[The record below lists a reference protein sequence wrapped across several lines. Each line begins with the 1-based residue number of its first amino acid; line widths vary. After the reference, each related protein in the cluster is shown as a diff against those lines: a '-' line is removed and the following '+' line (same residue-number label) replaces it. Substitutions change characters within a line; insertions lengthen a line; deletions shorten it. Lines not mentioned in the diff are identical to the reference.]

1 MIDPTTIPDGLLSYL
16 QSEEQR
22 ALDASLNEDR
32 KVALDFYHGR
42 PFGDEMEGRSQ
53 LVTRDVAEVVDAMTV
68 AIMRTVVSDKVVEF
82 EARESD
88 APERAPAAEGE
99 DPAQAEQMYRQLV
112 QKAGRDAQDRAQDA
126 TALVAWQFMRAQ
138 SGYRIAHDCLKAGLL
153 EKTGVFKTWAEPT
166 FSYEEGEALGREI
179 DADETIVAAEPIPD
193 AYVLNPEDGT
203 IDQAYNVRRKVQGK
217 TKYRDEAVPNEEFR
231 FSPEARELDDAAYI
245 QHKTRRSLGALMKDY
260 GITQDEAE
268 VLWDDSNDAQSL
280 ADARDTDRGRRDSDT
295 SYGHGVSRLVWLSE
309 EYTRWDV
316 SGDGTETLICV
327 HRVGQTI
334 LSVQE
339 VEEQP
344 FVIWCPF
351 PMHHRIVGQSLA
363 DKTMDIQ
370 RVRSVLLRQAMDAL
384 YFANAPRPYIDM
396 TQCDENTIDDVLS
409 IVPGSPIRGRGPNSV
424 QFMVQ
429 PFAAPHA
436 FTALEFMTGE
446 REARTGVTRHN
457 QGLAADT
464 LNSTATGY
472 KIQVEQ
478 GAQWEE
484 YVARNYAEAL
494 AELFEKKLRLMKR
507 YGAIEPIRTG
517 GEFKQIDASSFE
529 SEMDMTIRVG
539 LGTGRKDARLQAR
552 MFVLEQQKE
561 ALAAGS
567 ALVDDDKIYNSMAGI
582 ISDSALGDP
591 NMYVN
596 DPAQSADT
604 GQEDKKDPATIEA
617 EGKVAIEQQRQQFEQ
632 QKAQA
637 QMELDG
643 QKAAMQLE
651 ASRAESEARIQLMR
665 EEASAK
671 LELENQKAAA
681 EADMNMQRMQ
691 FEQEMAVRQF
701 EQNARMAD
709 ETRLSE
715 NREGG
720 RLDA

>member
-16 QSEEQR
+16 QSEESR
-22 ALDASLNEDR
+22 SHDASLNEDR
-32 KVALDFYHGR
+32 KIALDFYHGR
-42 PFGDEMEGRSQ
+42 PFGDEMDGRSQ

-82 EARESD
+82 EAREMMD
-88 APERAPAAEGE
+88 LPEQTPEQ
-99 DPAQAEQMYRQLV
+99 DPEAWRRSV
-112 QKAGRDAQDRAQDA
+112 QEASKRAQDRAQDA

-166 FSYEEGEALGREI
+166 FEMVEGEATGAEV
-179 DADETIVAAEPIPD
+179 DADETIVASEPIPD
-193 AYVLNPEDGT
+193 TEFMGLDGMP
-203 IDQAYNVRRKVQGK
+203 DQLYAVRRRVQGK

-245 QHKTRRSLGALMKDY
+245 QHRTRCTLSALMKDH
-260 GITQDEAE
+260 GITQAEAE
-268 VLWDDSNDAQSL
+268 VLWDDSNDTQSL
-280 ADARDTDRGRRDSDT
+280 SDARDEGRERKDSET
-295 SYGHGVSRLVWLSE
+295 SYGQGINRQVWRKE
-309 EYTRWDV
+309 EYTRWDM
-316 SGDGTETLICV
+316 GDGSDTLICV
-327 HRVGQTI
+327 HRVGNTV
-334 LSVQE
+334 LSIQE

-396 TQCDENTIDDVLS
+396 SQCDENTIDDVLS

-424 QFMVQ
+424 QFMTQ

-446 REARTGVTRHN
+446 RESRTGVTRHN
-457 QGLAADT
+457 QGLNSDT

-561 ALAAGS
+561 AKMAGS
-567 ALVDDDKIYNSMAGI
+567 PLVDDDKIYNSMAGI
-582 ISDSALGDP
+582 ITDSALGDP

-596 DPAQSADT
+596 DPAQSGVEAQ
-604 GQEDKKDPATIEA
+604 GEQKDPATIEA
-617 EGKVAIEQQRQQFEQ
+617 EGKVAIEQQ
-632 QKAQA
+632 K
-637 QMELDG
+637 L
-643 QKAAMQLE
+643 AMQKESADAAVQLKRDE
-651 ASRAESEARIQLMR
+651 AAATIDAMR
-665 EEASAK
+665 ERHRLEMDQKREAAQ
-671 LELENQKAAA
+671 LESDLAYDKA
-681 EADMNMQRMQ
+681 EA
-691 FEQEMAVRQF
+691 EVAI
-701 EQNARMAD
+701 ARYRIDKEAD
-709 ETRLSE
+709 VKAYAASFAGSSDDNDLGV

-720 RLDA
+720 ALDA

>member
-1 MIDPTTIPDGLLSYL
+1 MIDPATIPDGLLSYL
-16 QSEEQR
+16 QSEEMR
-22 ALDASLNEDR
+22 SLDASLNEDR
-32 KVALDFYHGR
+32 KIALDFYHGR
-42 PFGDEMEGRSQ
+42 PFGDEMDGRSQ

-82 EARESD
+82 EARESEE
-88 APERAPAAEGE
+88 PERPQLQEGE
-99 DPAQAEQMYRQLV
+99 DPAQAEQAYRQMV
-112 QKAGRDAQDRAQDA
+112 QQAGREAQDRAQDA

-166 FSYEEGEALGREI
+166 YEMVEGEALGSEI

-193 AYVLNPEDGT
+193 AYVLSAEDGT
-203 IDQAYNVRRKVQGK
+203 IDQAYIVKRRVQGK

-245 QHKTRRSLGALMKDY
+245 QHRTRCTLSALIKDH
-260 GITQDEAE
+260 GITEAEAE
-268 VLWDDSNDAQSL
+268 VLWDDSNDTQSL
-280 ADARDTDRGRRDSDT
+280 SDARDEGRERKDSET
-295 SYGHGVSRLVWLSE
+295 SYGKGINRQVWRKE
-309 EYTRWDV
+309 EYTRWDM
-316 SGDGTETLICV
+316 SGDGTDTLICV
-327 HRVGQTI
+327 HRVGNTV
-334 LSVQE
+334 LSIQE

-396 TQCDENTIDDVLS
+396 AQCDENTIDDVLS

-424 QFMVQ
+424 QFMTQ

-507 YGAIEPIRTG
+507 YGAVEPVRTG
-517 GEFKQIDASSFE
+517 GEFKRIDASSFE
-529 SEMDMTIRVG
+529 DEMDMTIRVG

-561 ALAAGS
+561 ALAVGS
-567 ALVDDDKIYNSMAGI
+567 ALVDEDKIYNSMAGI
-582 ISDSALGDP
+582 ITDSALGDP

-596 DPAQSADT
+596 DPAQSAAPEE
-604 GQEDKKDPATIEA
+604 GEKKDPATIEA
-617 EGKVAIEQQRQQFEQ
+617 EGKVAVEQQRQQFEQ

-637 QMELDG
+637 QMQLDAD
-643 QKAAMQLE
+643 KSAAMVEAQREKSGLE
-651 ASRAESEARIQLMR
+651 AELARNKAEF
-665 EEASAK
+665 
-671 LELENQKAAA
+671 
-681 EADMNMQRMQ
+681 EADLAERKFQ
-691 FEQEMAVRQF
+691 FEMDMAERKMLADIAMRQAIQEATVP
-701 EQNARMAD
+701 QNRP
-709 ETRLSE
+709 
-715 NREGG
+715 GG
-720 RLDA
+720 ALDA

>member
-1 MIDPTTIPDGLLSYL
+1 MIDPATIPDGLLPYL
-16 QSEEQR
+16 QSEEMR

-32 KVALDFYHGR
+32 KIALDFYHGR
-42 PFGDEMEGRSQ
+42 PFGDEMDGRSQ

-82 EARESD
+82 EARESENID
-88 APERAPAAEGE
+88 APEGE
-99 DPAQAEQMYRQLV
+99 DPAQMQAYRQAV
-112 QKAGRDAQDRAQDA
+112 QKAGREAQDRAQDA

-166 FSYEEGEALGREI
+166 YEMVEGEALGSEI

-193 AYVLNPEDGT
+193 AYFMGQDGML
-203 IDQAYNVRRKVQGK
+203 DQAYTVRRKVQGK
-217 TKYRDEAVPNEEFR
+217 MRYRDEAVPNEEFR

-245 QHKTRRSLGALMKDY
+245 QHRTRCTLSALMKDH
-260 GITQDEAE
+260 GITEAEAE
-268 VLWDDSNDAQSL
+268 VLWDDSNDTQSL
-280 ADARDTDRGRRDSDT
+280 SDARDEGRERKDSET
-295 SYGHGVSRLVWLSE
+295 SYGKGINRQVWRKE
-309 EYTRWDV
+309 EYTRWDM
-316 SGDGTETLICV
+316 GDGTDTLICV
-327 HRVGQTI
+327 HRVGNTV
-334 LSVQE
+334 LSIQE

-396 TQCDENTIDDVLS
+396 SQCDENTIDDVLS

-424 QFMVQ
+424 QFMTQ

-507 YGAIEPIRTG
+507 YGAVEPVRTG
-517 GEFKQIDASSFE
+517 GEFKRIDASSFE
-529 SEMDMTIRVG
+529 DEMDMTIRVG

-561 ALAAGS
+561 ALMAGS
-567 ALVDDDKIYNSMAGI
+567 SLVDEDKIYNSMAGI

-596 DPAQSADT
+596 DPAQSAAPEE
-604 GQEDKKDPATIEA
+604 GEKKDPATIEA

-632 QKAQA
+632 QKAAA

-643 QKAAMQLE
+643 QKAQMQLE

-665 EEASAK
+665 EEATAK

-691 FEQEMAVRQF
+691 FEQAMALRQF
-701 EQNARMAD
+701 EQSARNDAN
-709 ETRLSE
+709 LSE
-715 NREGG
+715 NRPGG
-720 RLDA
+720 DLDK

>member
-1 MIDPTTIPDGLLSYL
+1 MIDPVTIPDGLLSYL
-16 QSEEQR
+16 QSEEMR

-32 KVALDFYHGR
+32 KIALDFYHGR
-42 PFGDEMEGRSQ
+42 PFGDEMDGRSQ

-82 EARESD
+82 EARESEDID
-88 APERAPAAEGE
+88 APEGE
-99 DPAQAEQMYRQLV
+99 DPAQMQMYRQAV
-112 QKAGRDAQDRAQDA
+112 QKAGREAQDRAQDA

-166 FSYEEGEALGREI
+166 YEMVEGEALGSEI
-179 DADETIVAAEPIPD
+179 DADEAIVAAEPIPD
-193 AYVLNPEDGT
+193 AYVMGPDGLL
-203 IDQAYNVRRKVQGK
+203 DQMYTVRRRVQGK
-217 TKYRDEAVPNEEFR
+217 TRYRDEAVPNEEFR

-245 QHKTRRSLGALMKDY
+245 QHRTRCTLSALMKDH
-260 GITQDEAE
+260 GITEAEAE
-268 VLWDDSNDAQSL
+268 VLWDDSNDTQSL
-280 ADARDTDRGRRDSDT
+280 SDARDEGRERKDSET
-295 SYGHGVSRLVWLSE
+295 SYGKGINRQVWRKE
-309 EYTRWDV
+309 EYTRWDM
-316 SGDGTETLICV
+316 GDGTDTLICV
-327 HRVGQTI
+327 HRVGNTV
-334 LSVQE
+334 LSIQE
-339 VEEQP
+339 VDEQP

-396 TQCDENTIDDVLS
+396 AQCDENTIDDVLS

-424 QFMVQ
+424 QFMTQ

-507 YGAIEPIRTG
+507 YGAVEPIRTG
-517 GEFKQIDASSFE
+517 GEFKRIDASSFE
-529 SEMDMTIRVG
+529 DEMDMTIRVG

-561 ALAAGS
+561 ALMAGS
-567 ALVDDDKIYNSMAGI
+567 SLVDEDKIYNSMAGI

-596 DPAQSADT
+596 DPAQSSGGDE
-604 GQEDKKDPATIEA
+604 GEKKDPATIEA
-617 EGKVAIEQQRQQFEQ
+617 EGKVQLEQQRQQFEQ
-632 QKAQA
+632 QKAAA
-637 QMELDG
+637 QMELDAD
-643 QKAAMQLE
+643 KSAAIVEAQREKSGLE
-651 ASRAESEARIQLMR
+651 AELARNKAEF
-665 EEASAK
+665 
-671 LELENQKAAA
+671 
-681 EADMNMQRMQ
+681 EADLAERKFQ
-691 FEQEMAVRQF
+691 FEMQMAERKMLADIAMRQAT
-701 EQNARMAD
+701 QDA
-709 ETRLSE
+709 TVPV

>member
-1 MIDPTTIPDGLLSYL
+1 MIDPATIPDGLLSYL
-16 QSEEQR
+16 QSEEMR
-22 ALDASLNEDR
+22 SLDASLNEDR
-32 KVALDFYHGR
+32 KIALDFYHGR
-42 PFGDEMEGRSQ
+42 PFGDEMDGRSQ

-82 EARESD
+82 EARESEE
-88 APERAPAAEGE
+88 PERPQLQEGE
-99 DPAQAEQMYRQLV
+99 DPAQAEQAYRQMV
-112 QKAGRDAQDRAQDA
+112 QQAGREAQDRAQDA

-166 FSYEEGEALGREI
+166 YEMVEGEATGAEV
-179 DADETIVAAEPIPD
+179 DGDETIVASEPIPD
-193 AYVLNPEDGT
+193 SYFMGPDGLV
-203 IDQAYNVRRKVQGK
+203 DQAYTVRRRIQGK
-217 TKYRDEAVPNEEFR
+217 TRYRDEAVPNEEFR

-245 QHKTRRSLGALMKDY
+245 QHRTRCTLSALMKDH
-260 GITQDEAE
+260 GITEAEAE
-268 VLWDDSNDAQSL
+268 VLWDDSNDTQSL
-280 ADARDTDRGRRDSDT
+280 SDARDEGRERKDSET
-295 SYGHGVSRLVWLSE
+295 SYGQGINRQVWRKE
-309 EYTRWDV
+309 EYTRWDM
-316 SGDGTETLICV
+316 GDGTDTLICV
-327 HRVGQTI
+327 HRVGNTV
-334 LSVQE
+334 LSIQE

-396 TQCDENTIDDVLS
+396 AQCDENTIDDVLS

-424 QFMVQ
+424 QFMTQ

-507 YGAIEPIRTG
+507 YGAVEPVRTG
-517 GEFKQIDASSFE
+517 GEFKRIDASSFE
-529 SEMDMTIRVG
+529 DEMDMTIRVG

-561 ALAAGS
+561 ALAVGS
-567 ALVDDDKIYNSMAGI
+567 ALVDEDKIYNSMAGI

-596 DPAQSADT
+596 DPAQSAGGDE
-604 GQEDKKDPATIEA
+604 GEKKDPATIEA

-632 QKAQA
+632 GQAQA
-637 QMELDG
+637 QMELDREKSG
-643 QKAAMQLE
+643 AMVEAQREKSGLE
-651 ASRAESEARIQLMR
+651 AELARNKAEF
-665 EEASAK
+665 
-671 LELENQKAAA
+671 
-681 EADMNMQRMQ
+681 EADLAERKFQ
-691 FEQEMAVRQF
+691 FEMQMAERKMLADIAMRQATQEATVP
-701 EQNARMAD
+701 QNRP
-709 ETRLSE
+709 
-715 NREGG
+715 GG
-720 RLDA
+720 ALDA

>member
-1 MIDPTTIPDGLLSYL
+1 MIDPATIPEGLLSYL
-16 QSEEQR
+16 QSEEMR
-22 ALDASLNEDR
+22 SLDASLNEDR
-32 KVALDFYHGR
+32 KIALDFYHGR
-42 PFGDEMEGRSQ
+42 PFGDEMDGRSQ

-82 EARESD
+82 EARESEDID
-88 APERAPAAEGE
+88 APEGE
-99 DPAQAEQMYRQLV
+99 DPAQMQMYRQAV
-112 QKAGRDAQDRAQDA
+112 QKAGREAQDRAQDA

-166 FSYEEGEALGREI
+166 YEMVEGEATGAEV
-179 DADETIVAAEPIPD
+179 DADETIVASEPIPD
-193 AYVLNPEDGT
+193 SYFMDPDGLL
-203 IDQAYNVRRKVQGK
+203 DQMYTVRRRVQGK
-217 TKYRDEAVPNEEFR
+217 TRYRDEAVPNEEFR

-245 QHKTRRSLGALMKDY
+245 QHRTRCTLSALMKDH
-260 GITQDEAE
+260 GLTEAEAE
-268 VLWDDSNDAQSL
+268 VLWDDSNDTQSL
-280 ADARDTDRGRRDSDT
+280 SDARDEGRERKDSET
-295 SYGHGVSRLVWLSE
+295 SYGKGINRQVWRKE
-309 EYTRWDV
+309 EYTRWDM
-316 SGDGTETLICV
+316 GDGTDTLICV
-327 HRVGQTI
+327 HRVGNTV
-334 LSVQE
+334 LSIQE

-396 TQCDENTIDDVLS
+396 SQCDENTIDDVLS

-424 QFMVQ
+424 QFMTQ

-457 QGLAADT
+457 QGLNADS
-464 LNSTATGY
+464 LNHTASGY

-507 YGAIEPIRTG
+507 YGAVEPVRTG
-517 GEFKQIDASSFE
+517 GEFKRIDASSFE
-529 SEMDMTIRVG
+529 DEMDMTIRVG

-561 ALAAGS
+561 ALMAGS
-567 ALVDDDKIYNSMAGI
+567 SLVDEDKIYNSMAGI

-596 DPAQSADT
+596 DPAQSAAPEE
-604 GQEDKKDPATIEA
+604 GEKKDPATIEA
-617 EGKVAIEQQRQQFEQ
+617 EGKVAIEQQ
-632 QKAQA
+632 K
-637 QMELDG
+637 L
-643 QKAAMQLE
+643 AMQKESADAAVQLKRDE
-651 ASRAESEARIQLMR
+651 AAATIDAMR
-665 EEASAK
+665 ERHRLEMDQKREAAQ
-671 LELENQKAAA
+671 LESDLAYDKA
-681 EADMNMQRMQ
+681 EA
-691 FEQEMAVRQF
+691 EVAI
-701 EQNARMAD
+701 ARYRIDKVA
-709 ETRLSE
+709 EVKAYAASFAGASE
-715 NREGG
+715 DSDLGVNREGG
-720 RLDA
+720 ALDA

>member
-1 MIDPTTIPDGLLSYL
+1 MIDPATIPDGLLSYL
-16 QSEEQR
+16 QSEEMR
-22 ALDASLNEDR
+22 SLDASLNEDR
-32 KVALDFYHGR
+32 KIALDFYHGR

-82 EARESD
+82 EARESEGVE
-88 APERAPAAEGE
+88 APEGE
-99 DPAQAEQMYRQLV
+99 DPAQMQMYRQAV
-112 QKAGRDAQDRAQDA
+112 QKAGREAQDRAQDA

-166 FSYEEGEALGREI
+166 YEMVEGEALGSEI

-193 AYVLNPEDGT
+193 AYVMGPDGML
-203 IDQAYNVRRKVQGK
+203 DQAYTVRRKVRGK
-217 TKYRDEAVPNEEFR
+217 TRYRDEAVPNEEFR

-245 QHKTRRSLGALMKDY
+245 QHRTRCTLSALMKDH
-260 GITQDEAE
+260 GITEAEAE
-268 VLWDDSNDAQSL
+268 VLWDDSNDTQSL
-280 ADARDTDRGRRDSDT
+280 SDARDEGRERKDSET
-295 SYGHGVSRLVWLSE
+295 SYGKGINRQVWRKE
-309 EYTRWDV
+309 EYTRWDM
-316 SGDGTETLICV
+316 GDGTDTLICV
-327 HRVGQTI
+327 HRVGNTV
-334 LSVQE
+334 LSIQE

-396 TQCDENTIDDVLS
+396 SQCDENTIDDVLS

-424 QFMVQ
+424 QFMTQ

-446 REARTGVTRHN
+446 RESRTGVTRHN
-457 QGLAADT
+457 QGLNSDT

-507 YGAIEPIRTG
+507 YGAVEPVRTG
-517 GEFKQIDASSFE
+517 GEFKRIDASSFE
-529 SEMDMTIRVG
+529 DEMDMTIRVG

-561 ALAAGS
+561 ALMAGS
-567 ALVDDDKIYNSMAGI
+567 SLVDEDKIYNSMAGI
-582 ISDSALGDP
+582 IADSALGDP

-596 DPAQSADT
+596 DPAQSAGGDE
-604 GQEDKKDPATIEA
+604 GEKKDPATIEA
-617 EGKVAIEQQRQQFEQ
+617 EGKVAVEQQRQQFEQ
-632 QKAQA
+632 QKAAA
-637 QMELDG
+637 QMELDAD
-643 QKAAMQLE
+643 KSAAMVEAQREKSSLE
-651 ASRAESEARIQLMR
+651 AELARNKAEF
-665 EEASAK
+665 
-671 LELENQKAAA
+671 
-681 EADMNMQRMQ
+681 EADLAERKFQ
-691 FEQEMAVRQF
+691 FEMQMAERKMLADIAMRQAT
-701 EQNARMAD
+701 QDA
-709 ETRLSE
+709 TVPQ

>member
-1 MIDPTTIPDGLLSYL
+1 MIDPATIPDGLLSYL
-16 QSEEQR
+16 QSEEMR

-32 KVALDFYHGR
+32 KIALDFYHGR
-42 PFGDEMEGRSQ
+42 PFGDEMDGRSQ

-82 EARESD
+82 EARESED
-88 APERAPAAEGE
+88 VDEDSAESPEA
-99 DPAQAEQMYRQLV
+99 YRV
-112 QKAGRDAQDRAQDA
+112 AIQKAGRDAQDRAQDA

-166 FSYEEGEALGREI
+166 YEMVEGEALGSEI

-193 AYVLNPEDGT
+193 AYVMGPDGLL
-203 IDQAYNVRRKVQGK
+203 DQMYAVRRRVQGK
-217 TKYRDEAVPNEEFR
+217 MRYRDEAVPNEEFR

-245 QHKTRRSLGALMKDY
+245 QHRTRATLAELMKDY
-260 GITQDEAE
+260 GISQEEAE
-268 VLWDDSNDAQSL
+268 ALWDDSNDTQSL
-280 ADARDTDRGRRDSDT
+280 SDARDEGRERKDSET
-295 SYGHGVSRLVWLSE
+295 SYGKGINRQVWRKE
-309 EYTRWDV
+309 EYTRWDM
-316 SGDGTETLICV
+316 GDGTDTLICV
-327 HRVGQTI
+327 HRVGNTV
-334 LSVQE
+334 LSIQE

-396 TQCDENTIDDVLS
+396 AQCDENTIDDVLS

-424 QFMVQ
+424 QFMTQ

-507 YGAIEPIRTG
+507 YGAVEPVRTG
-517 GEFKQIDASSFE
+517 GEFKRIDASSFE
-529 SEMDMTIRVG
+529 DEMDMTIRVG

-561 ALAAGS
+561 ALMAGS
-567 ALVDDDKIYNSMAGI
+567 SLVDEDKIYNSMAGI

-596 DPAQSADT
+596 DPAQSAAPEE
-604 GQEDKKDPATIEA
+604 GEKKDPATIEA

-637 QMELDG
+637 QMELDRD
-643 QKAAMQLE
+643 KSAAMVEAQREKSGLE
-651 ASRAESEARIQLMR
+651 AELARNKAEF
-665 EEASAK
+665 
-671 LELENQKAAA
+671 
-681 EADMNMQRMQ
+681 EADLAERKFQFEMDMAERKMLADIAMRQNMQ
-691 FEQEMAVRQF
+691 EATVP
-701 EQNARMAD
+701 QNRP
-709 ETRLSE
+709 
-715 NREGG
+715 GG
-720 RLDA
+720 QLDQ

>member
-1 MIDPTTIPDGLLSYL
+1 MIDPATIPDGLLSYL
-16 QSEEQR
+16 QSEESR

-32 KVALDFYHGR
+32 KIALDFYHGR
-42 PFGDEMEGRSQ
+42 PFGDEMDGRSQ

-82 EARESD
+82 EAREMTD
-88 APERAPAAEGE
+88 LPERVPERTHAEWR
-99 DPAQAEQMYRQLV
+99 AQV
-112 QKAGRDAQDRAQDA
+112 QEASKRAQDRAQDA

-166 FSYEEGEALGREI
+166 YEMVEGEALGREI

-193 AYVLNPEDGT
+193 AYVLSAEDGT
-203 IDQAYNVRRKVQGK
+203 IDQAYRVKRRVQGK

-245 QHKTRRSLGALMKDY
+245 QHRTRATLAELMKDY
-260 GITQDEAE
+260 GISQEEAE
-268 VLWDDSNDAQSL
+268 ALWDDSNDTQGLS
-280 ADARDTDRGRRDSDT
+280 DARDEGRERKDSET
-295 SYGHGVSRLVWLSE
+295 SYGKGINRQVWRKE
-309 EYTRWDV
+309 EYTRWNM
-316 SGDGTETLICV
+316 GDGTDTLICV
-327 HRVGQTI
+327 HRVGNTV
-334 LSVQE
+334 LSIQE

-396 TQCDENTIDDVLS
+396 SQCDENTIDDVLS

-424 QFMVQ
+424 QFMTQ

-507 YGAIEPIRTG
+507 YGAVEPVRTG
-517 GEFKQIDASSFE
+517 GEFKRIDASSFE
-529 SEMDMTIRVG
+529 DEMDMTIRVG

-561 ALAAGS
+561 ALAVGS
-567 ALVDDDKIYNSMAGI
+567 ALVDEDKIYNSMAGI

-596 DPAQSADT
+596 DPAQSAAPE
-604 GQEDKKDPATIEA
+604 GAQEQKDPATIEA
-617 EGKVAIEQQRQQFEQ
+617 EGKVAIEQQKLAMQKESADAAVQLKRDETAATIDAMRERHSLEMEQ
-632 QKAQA
+632 KR
-637 QMELDG
+637 E
-643 QKAAMQLE
+643 AAMLE
-651 ASRAESEARIQLMR
+651 AQLARDRAT
-665 EEASAK
+665 EEANIAFYRIDK
-671 LELENQKAAA
+671 EAEVKAYAA
-681 EADMNMQRMQ
+681 SMGGARDD
-691 FEQEMAVRQF
+691 AGIG
-701 EQNARMAD
+701 QNR
-709 ETRLSE
+709 
-715 NREGG
+715 GG
-720 RLDA
+720 GSLDA

>member
-1 MIDPTTIPDGLLSYL
+1 MIDPATIPDGLLSYL
-16 QSEEQR
+16 QSEEMR

-32 KVALDFYHGR
+32 KIALDFYHGR

-82 EARESD
+82 EAREMTD
-88 APERAPAAEGE
+88 LPERVPERTHAEWR
-99 DPAQAEQMYRQLV
+99 AQV
-112 QKAGRDAQDRAQDA
+112 QEASKRAQDLAQDA

-166 FSYEEGEALGREI
+166 YEMVEGEALGSEI

-193 AYVLNPEDGT
+193 AYVMGPDGLL
-203 IDQAYNVRRKVQGK
+203 DQMYTVRRRVQGK

-245 QHKTRRSLGALMKDY
+245 QHRTRCTLSALMKDH
-260 GITQDEAE
+260 GLTEAEAE
-268 VLWDDSNDAQSL
+268 VLWDDSNDTQSL
-280 ADARDTDRGRRDSDT
+280 SDARDEGRERKDSET
-295 SYGHGVSRLVWLSE
+295 SYGKGINRQVWRKE
-309 EYTRWDV
+309 EYTRWDM
-316 SGDGTETLICV
+316 GDGTDTLICV
-327 HRVGQTI
+327 HRVGNTV
-334 LSVQE
+334 LSIQE

-396 TQCDENTIDDVLS
+396 AQCDENTIDDVLS

-424 QFMVQ
+424 QFMTQ

-507 YGAIEPIRTG
+507 YGAVEPVRTG
-517 GEFKQIDASSFE
+517 GEFKRIDASSFE
-529 SEMDMTIRVG
+529 DEMDMTIRVG

-561 ALAAGS
+561 ALAVGS
-567 ALVDDDKIYNSMAGI
+567 ALVDEDKIYNSMAGI

-596 DPAQSADT
+596 DPAQSAGGDE
-604 GQEDKKDPATIEA
+604 GEKKDPATIEA
-617 EGKVAIEQQRQQFEQ
+617 EGKLQLEQQRQQFEQ
-632 QKAQA
+632 QKAAA
-637 QMELDG
+637 QMQLDG
-643 QKAAMQLE
+643 QKAAAQLE

-665 EEASAK
+665 EEAAAK

-691 FEQEMAVRQF
+691 FEQAMAVRQL
-701 EQNARMAD
+701 EQSARNDAN
-709 ETRLSE
+709 LSE
-715 NREGG
+715 NRPGG
-720 RLDA
+720 DLDK

>member
-1 MIDPTTIPDGLLSYL
+1 MIDPATIPDGLLSYL
-16 QSEEQR
+16 QSEEMR
-22 ALDASLNEDR
+22 SLDASLNEDR
-32 KVALDFYHGR
+32 KIALDFYHGR
-42 PFGDEMEGRSQ
+42 PFGDEMDGRSQ

-82 EARESD
+82 EARESEDID
-88 APERAPAAEGE
+88 APEGE
-99 DPAQAEQMYRQLV
+99 DPAQMQMYRQAV
-112 QKAGRDAQDRAQDA
+112 QKAGRAAQDRAQDA

-166 FSYEEGEALGREI
+166 YEMVVEEMLGSEIEAAGE
-179 DADETIVAAEPIPD
+179 DIVAAEEAEDTEPVLLPD
-193 AYVLNPEDGT
+193 GSWDVVYRVK
-203 IDQAYNVRRKVQGK
+203 RRVQGK

-245 QHKTRRSLGALMKDY
+245 QHRTRCTLSALMKDH
-260 GITQDEAE
+260 GITESEAE
-268 VLWDDSNDAQSL
+268 VLWDDSNDTQSL
-280 ADARDTDRGRRDSDT
+280 SDARDEGRERKDSET
-295 SYGHGVSRLVWLSE
+295 SYGKGINRQVWRKE
-309 EYTRWDV
+309 EYTRWDM
-316 SGDGTETLICV
+316 GDGTDTLICV
-327 HRVGQTI
+327 HRVGNTV
-334 LSVQE
+334 LSIQE

-396 TQCDENTIDDVLS
+396 SQCDENTIDDVLS

-424 QFMVQ
+424 QFMTQ

-507 YGAIEPIRTG
+507 YGAVEPVRTG
-517 GEFKQIDASSFE
+517 GEFKRIDASSFE
-529 SEMDMTIRVG
+529 DEMDMTIRVG

-561 ALAAGS
+561 ALMAGS
-567 ALVDDDKIYNSMAGI
+567 SLVDEDKIYNSMAGI

-596 DPAQSADT
+596 DPAQSAAPDE
-604 GQEDKKDPATIEA
+604 GEKKDPATIEA
-617 EGKVAIEQQRQQFEQ
+617 EGKVQLEQQRQQFEQ
-632 QKAQA
+632 QKAAA

-643 QKAAMQLE
+643 QKAQMQLE

-665 EEASAK
+665 EEAAAK

-691 FEQEMAVRQF
+691 FEQAMALRQF
-701 EQNARMAD
+701 EQSARND
-709 ETRLSE
+709 EEARLSS